1 MLFAVWNIIK
11 NMYLIMEINNM
22 TKYKKLK
29 EITSDTEIIWKK
41 SRGIAPDSV
50 ANKMDEAMLYWM
62 TELTSTLSIWMDKN
76 VTLTDGELI
85 LARTNLGALV
95 ECWLKFFYCV
105 YYEDY
110 LKIPKRN
117 KKDKIIEPNK
127 MTFND
132 LKTFSLGILWE
143 DIADSNYLWVEKIQ
157 YQRNA
162 IHAFNYR
169 DIGTPIEFMDDVDKL
184 CEFVDFLRMRLPSI
198 EDCM

>member
-1 MLFAVWNIIK
+1 MIFAVWNIIK

-22 TKYKKLK
+22 TKYKILK

-50 ANKMDEAMLYWM
+50 ANKMDEAMLHWM

-127 MTFND
+127 MSFNA

>member
-1 MLFAVWNIIK
+1 
-11 NMYLIMEINNM
+11 MYLIMEINNM